1 MDPGPV
7 RARKDLFDL
16 GGTHAVVTGAA
27 GGIGR
32 SAATAL
38 AAYGARMTLFDVRED
53 QLQATAEAVERAGGT
68 ATAIVGDVTSSADRE
83 ALLAATGGDREPV
96 SVLVNCAGIVR
107 RSAITEMS
115 LGDLDALWDVNVRG
129 TVAMTLAFLPQM
141 IELGRGKVINLGS
154 LGSVTGLEQRT
165 AYATSK
171 GAVALFTRSLAHEV
185 GRFGICVNAIAPG
198 YMETEMTM
206 GWIHGDGDR
215 TAQLLGR
222 MPLGRF
228 GTPSDVDGLVVFLA
242 SGGSDYLTGQVIMLD
257 GGWMTS

>member
-1 MDPGPV
+1 MDPKPV
-7 RARKDLFDL
+7 EASRDLFDL
-16 GGTHAVVTGAA
+16 SDARAVVTGAA

-38 AAYGARMTLFDVRED
+38 ASYGASVTLFDLRED
-53 QLQATAEAVERAGGT
+53 ELQATAKAVERVGGT
-68 ATAIVGDVTSSADRE
+68 ATVIVGDVTSNADLE
-83 ALLAATGGDREPV
+83 ALLAANGEREPV
-96 SVLVNCAGIVR
+96 SVLLNCAGIVR

-115 LGDLDALWDVNVRG
+115 LADLDLLWDVNVRG
-129 TVAMTLAFLPQM
+129 TVATTLAFLPQM

-206 GWIHGDGDR
+206 EWIHGDGDR
-215 TAQLLGR
+215 TDQLLSR

-228 GTPSDVDGLVVFLA
+228 GSPSDVDGLAVFLA
-242 SGGSDYLTGQVIMLD
+242 SAASDYLTGQVIMLD